1 MIIIIIITIIIIR
14 NRELLTR
21 VKTTAEISMTAVMLP
36 LLLSP
41 SQYSVYSTLYT
52 DLLGRRLAVGS
63 EERSAVWLFI
73 HSQVPYLMYVSG
85 MRDR

>member
-1 MIIIIIITIIIIR
+1 METESETKKQTVS
-14 NRELLTR
+14 ELLTR
-21 VKTTAEISMTAVMLP
+21 VKTTAEISVMAVMLP

-52 DLLGRRLAVGS
+52 DLLGRGLAVGS

-85 MRDR
+85 ISAI